1 MRDLEGSIDRIA
13 SETGVLGRRAR
24 RPGRGPSVAKAYG
37 SRIEGSGSR
46 TKVDT
51 RFGIASGTKGFTALT
66 VMSLI
71 EEGRL
76 WIWARPPAR
85 CSATTCH

>member
-1 MRDLEGSIDRIA
+1 MKDLEGSIDRIA
-13 SETGVLGRRAR
+13 SETGFSGVVRVD
-24 RPGRGPSVAKAYG
+24 RGGEVELVKAYG
-37 SRIEGSGSR
+37 LAHRGWEIPNE
-46 TKVDT
+46 VDT

-76 WIWARPPAR
+76 DWARPPAR
-85 CSATTCH
+85 CSGTTCH